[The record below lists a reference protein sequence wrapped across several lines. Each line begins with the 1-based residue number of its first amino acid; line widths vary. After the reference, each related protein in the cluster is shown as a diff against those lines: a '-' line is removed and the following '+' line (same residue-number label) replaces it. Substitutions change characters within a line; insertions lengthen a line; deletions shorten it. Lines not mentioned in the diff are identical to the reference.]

1 MAATRLSRAFQL
13 RRSRRSRA
21 VTVILSSSDTARPTR
36 FAPRSIAI
44 NRPDGTTARLRVVS
58 ALFGEIIDNSLRSS
72 GEMVLAPASKQRL
85 IYRGSAE
92 ALNRVETATPFRFF
106 ED

>member
-1 MAATRLSRAFQL
+1 M
-13 RRSRRSRA
+13 
-21 VTVILSSSDTARPTR
+21 
-36 FAPRSIAI
+36 
-44 NRPDGTTARLRVVS
+44 NY
-58 ALFGEIIDNSLRSS
+58 S

-92 ALNRVETATPFRFF
+92 ALNHVGTAAPFRFF